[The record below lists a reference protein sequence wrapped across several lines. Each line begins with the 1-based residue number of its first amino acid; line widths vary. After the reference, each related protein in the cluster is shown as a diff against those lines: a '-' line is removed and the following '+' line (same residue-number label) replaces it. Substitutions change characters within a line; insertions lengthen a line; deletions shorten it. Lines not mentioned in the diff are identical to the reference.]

1 MNQKRI
7 TAALLSVVTAVCVF
21 QAMQS
26 AWPVMTV
33 SAAEEYTEGQLTYLL
48 YNDRATVTLCD
59 KTASEIEIPSE
70 IKGLPVTRIDNSAF
84 SGCTDLTAVTIPD
97 TVTSI
102 EFESF
107 CRK

>member
-70 IKGLPVTRIDNSAF
+70 MRQDLSRVQPAQVLCILPVS
-84 SGCTDLTAVTIPD
+84 
-97 TVTSI
+97 
-102 EFESF
+102 
-107 CRK
+107 